1 MKWRLSFRV
10 FPVIFFFA
18 AQEQPCRLSF
28 LNRPFIFFLGATMM
42 SATVNLN
49 RLATHKP
56 HLKAGGGCGR
66 VTGIKMYKGWC
77 YVSCSQ
83 CAKKLQRTVASFTFL
98 SCNNI
103 NTVDTVWRCPSQ
115 MKPVKLCLFVSIGL
129 VMVSTQTWK
138 VRPTVPG
145 EDELIQFHS
154 ESSDFTISLILSER
168 EHGGDDDN
176 GEDNSGAISVA
187 AKVKAGGSSQAEG
200 ASDKV
205 KKARKA

>member
-1 MKWRLSFRV
+1 MCV
-10 FPVIFFFA
+10 
-18 AQEQPCRLSF
+18 Q
-28 LNRPFIFFLGATMM
+28 ATIMP
-42 SATVNLN
+42 ATVNLN

-56 HLKAGGGCGR
+56 HLKAGAVYSLIGFDVTRLNWLFRYLLNLSGR

-83 CAKKLQRTVASFTFL
+83 CAKKLQRTVASFTCL

-103 NTVDTVWRCPSQ
+103 NTVGVLRYRVEMSVADET
-115 MKPVKLCLFVSIGL
+115 VKLCLFVSIGCIEPL
-129 VMVSTQTWK
+129 LTQAGDG
-138 VRPTVPG
+138 VNPDM
-145 EDELIQFHS
+145 E
-154 ESSDFTISLILSER
+154 
-168 EHGGDDDN
+168 GDDDN